1 LKSLTSNEGKKEK
14 KLINKNS
21 PFWEWNFFIFFKK
34 MRRSFKKNQ
43 QFFPELDL
51 IEIQKNSYQ
60 WFLKEGI
67 GELFKEISPI
77 KDFTETQFELY
88 FLDYHLD
95 PPKFDERTA
104 KERNLNYEAALKVR
118 ARLINKKTGKKIEQE
133 VYLGDLPLMT
143 ERGTFII
150 NGIERVIVNQL
161 IRSPGV
167 FFNMETIKGKNYYG
181 AILIPDRGA
190 WLEFETAVD
199 NSIWIRIN
207 RQRKVIAT
215 SFLRI
220 FGISTNEEIIN
231 LFKDVDPDLK
241 YIGATLKRD
250 PTSSEDEGF
259 LEVYKKVRPG
269 ELATIDSARY
279 LISNMFFNPDR
290 YNLAKAGR
298 YKINQKLKR
307 DGKSLTLEKE
317 DMIAILKEIIRLNYT
332 QEQPDD
338 IDHLGNRRI
347 RAVGELVQSRMRV
360 GLMRMERIIKD
371 RMSTLDP
378 TLLTPTQLINPQPLI
393 SVIREFFL
401 LSQLSQFMDQTNP
414 LSELEHKRRL
424 TAIGPGGLTRERAGF
439 EVRDVHPS
447 YYGKICPIATPEGQN
462 VGLVGYFACHAR
474 LNEFG
479 FIETPY
485 RKVIKD
491 GKKIKVS
498 NEIVYLDAFEEE
510 KYVIAPSSIKIDE
523 NGFIKEKGRI
533 EARVKGKPSFVLP
546 EEIDFVDIS
555 PQQILSIAASLI
567 PFLEHDDAMRA
578 LMGANM
584 QRQAVPLIKPEAPLI
599 GTGFESIVAKNS
611 GYLITAPEDG
621 KIIEVDA
628 SHLKLKTKKGKIYTY
643 NLLKFERSNADTC
656 LNQKVIVE
664 KGQKVKKGDVLVDGP
679 AMENGE
685 LALGR
690 NVLVAF
696 MPFEGWNYQDA
707 VLISERLV
715 KEDVYTSIHIK
726 EYTTD
731 VRETKLGPEV
741 TTNDIPNVSEMKL
754 KDLDPDG
761 IVRLGTEVKTG
772 SILVGKITPKG
783 EMALTAEEK
792 LLRAIF
798 GEEAKD
804 VRDTSLY
811 LEHGEKGKVIEVK
824 IFSREHGDKLPPRVI
839 KSIQVKVADLRKIQ
853 VGDKLAGRHGNKGVV
868 AQILPE
874 EDMPFL
880 EDGRTI
886 DVILNPLGV
895 VSRMN
900 IGQILET
907 HLGLAAKTLNYKVM
921 TPPLDGVEMEDI
933 KKELKKIGVKE
944 NGKMRVYDGRTGE
957 PFKEEITV
965 GYMSVM
971 KLIHMVEDKIHQ
983 RSIGPYSL
991 ITQQPLGGKSQFG
1004 GQRFGEMEVWA
1015 LEAYG
1020 AAHTLQEML
1029 TIKSD
1034 DVYGRT
1040 RAYESIIKG
1049 EPIKEV
1055 FIPESF
1061 QVLVRE
1067 LKGLGI
1073 AVDLIKKEKSNK
1085 NSNKNKKLKK

>member
-1 LKSLTSNEGKKEK
+1 
-14 KLINKNS
+14 
-21 PFWEWNFFIFFKK
+21 
-34 MRRSFKKNQ
+34 MRVSFKKNQ

-95 PPKFDERTA
+95 QPKFDERTA

-118 ARLINKKTGKKIEQE
+118 ARLINKKTGKKVEQE
-133 VYLGDLPLMT
+133 VYLGDIPLMT

-167 FFNMETIKGKNYYG
+167 FFNMETIKGRNYYG
-181 AILIPDRGA
+181 ALLVPDRGA

-231 LFKDVDPDLK
+231 SFKDVDPDLK
-241 YIGATLKRD
+241 YIGPTLKKD
-250 PTSSEDEGF
+250 PASSEEEGF

-298 YKINQKLKR
+298 YKINQRLKR
-307 DGKSLTLEKE
+307 DGKSLVLEKE
-317 DMIAILKEIIRLNYT
+317 DVLAIVKEIIRLNNT
-332 QEQPDD
+332 QEAPDD

-371 RMSTLDP
+371 RMSTLEAA
-378 TLLTPTQLINPQPLI
+378 LLTPTQLINPQPVI

-447 YYGKICPIATPEGQN
+447 CYGKICPIATPEGQN

-485 RKVIKD
+485 RKVVKE
-491 GKKIKVS
+491 GKKVKVT

-533 EARVKGKPSFVLP
+533 EARVKGKPAFVLP
-546 EEIDFVDIS
+546 EEIDFVDLS
-555 PQQILSIAASLI
+555 PQQILSIGASLI

-611 GYLITAPEDG
+611 GYLITAPDDG

-628 SHLKLKTKKGKIYTY
+628 SHLKLKTKKGKIYSY

-656 LNQKVIVE
+656 LNQKVKVE

-685 LALGR
+685 LALGA

-696 MPFEGWNYQDA
+696 MPYEGWNYQDA
-707 VLISERLV
+707 ILISERLV
-715 KEDVYTSIHIK
+715 KEDIYTSIHIK
-726 EYTTD
+726 EYSTE

-761 IVRLGTEVKTG
+761 IVRLGTEVRTG

-811 LEHGEKGKVIEVK
+811 LEHGEKGKVIDVK
-824 IFSREHGDKLPPRVI
+824 IFSREQGDKLPPRVI

-853 VGDKLAGRHGNKGVV
+853 IGDKLAGRHGNKGVI

-880 EDGRTI
+880 EDGRSV

-907 HLGLAAKTLNYKVM
+907 HLGLAAKSLNYKVM
-921 TPPLDGVEMEDI
+921 SPPFDGVEIETI

-944 NGKMRVYDGRTGE
+944 TGKMKVYDGRTGE
-957 PFKEEITV
+957 PFKEEVTV
-965 GYMSVM
+965 GYMSIM

-1040 RAYESIIKG
+1040 RAYESIIK
-1049 EPIKEV
+1049 EN
-1055 FIPESF
+1055 
-1061 QVLVRE
+1061 Q
-1067 LKGLGI
+1067 
-1073 AVDLIKKEKSNK
+1073 
-1085 NSNKNKKLKK
+1085 LKKFLFLNLFRF

>member
-298 YKINQKLKR
+298 YKINQRLKR

>member
-1 LKSLTSNEGKKEK
+1 
-14 KLINKNS
+14 
-21 PFWEWNFFIFFKK
+21 

-298 YKINQKLKR
+298 YKINQRLKR

-707 VLISERLV
+707 ILISERLV

-1073 AVDLIKKEKSNK
+1073 AVDLIKKEKPNK

>member
-21 PFWEWNFFIFFKK
+21 PFWERNFFIFFKK

-298 YKINQKLKR
+298 YKINQRLKR

-811 LEHGEKGKVIEVK
+811 LEHGEKGKVIDVK

-1073 AVDLIKKEKSNK
+1073 AVDLIKKEKPNK